1 MPAYRPKPKPTPGP
15 VKPGPKGGKVVNR
28 KIEDTKQVGYG
39 ATPRKPAKPTEPVS
53 KGKRKPVMPRQGR

>member
-15 VKPGPKGGKVVNR
+15 VKPSPKGGK
-28 KIEDTKQVGYG
+28 VGYG